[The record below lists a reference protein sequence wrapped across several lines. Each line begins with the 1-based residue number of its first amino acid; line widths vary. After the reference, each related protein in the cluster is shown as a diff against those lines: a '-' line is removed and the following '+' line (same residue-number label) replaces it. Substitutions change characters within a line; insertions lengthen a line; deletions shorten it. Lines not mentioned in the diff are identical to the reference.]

1 MNKTLVKFLL
11 IYATIIGNIAL
22 FFPFVFS
29 ALLATIAIVI
39 LLEPLSLRLS
49 KKLKISRPI
58 SHAIALIVLFL
69 SLTTILV
76 FLIPPLIK
84 ETANFYEMVAKFF
97 EGKEWEK
104 VLSPTLATRISQI
117 VSLLEPKLLRFFES
131 MVSAITKTLPQIF
144 TFLFYVILGSVY
156 LTYYFPSLKKNVPY
170 LFPKSCRKEAM
181 FFLRDA
187 YIQLRQYIFSV
198 TIVAILVGILIGLL
212 LWILKTKYVVLLG
225 FWATFTNFIPIIG
238 VFLELIPLFLM
249 TFSLGLKSNIALA
262 IGVTI
267 IHIVAFLIFL
277 KLMEGYIKINPVS
290 IIFIIMLFSSA
301 LGILGALIAVPSAII
316 FKAFWLRFIAPFL
329 NSK

>member
-1 MNKTLVKFLL
+1 VNKTLVKFLL

-156 LTYYFPSLKKNVPY
+156 LTYYFPSLEKKRPLPLSQKLQKRSNVFPEGRLHSTKAIH
-170 LFPKSCRKEAM
+170 LFRNNSSYTSWNPN
-181 FFLRDA
+181 
-187 YIQLRQYIFSV
+187 
-198 TIVAILVGILIGLL
+198 
-212 LWILKTKYVVLLG
+212 WIITLDFENKICGPTRLLG
-225 FWATFTNFIPIIG
+225 N
-238 VFLELIPLFLM
+238 LHQLY
-249 TFSLGLKSNIALA
+249 SHNR
-262 IGVTI
+262 
-267 IHIVAFLIFL
+267 
-277 KLMEGYIKINPVS
+277 
-290 IIFIIMLFSSA
+290 
-301 LGILGALIAVPSAII
+301 
-316 FKAFWLRFIAPFL
+316 RFP
-329 NSK
+329 